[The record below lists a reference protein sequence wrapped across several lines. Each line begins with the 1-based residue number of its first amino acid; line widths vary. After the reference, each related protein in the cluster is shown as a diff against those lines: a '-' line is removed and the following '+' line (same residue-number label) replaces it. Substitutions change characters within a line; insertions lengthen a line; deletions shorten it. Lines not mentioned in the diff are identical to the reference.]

1 MDTLPISINALDH
14 LISTMSHIL
23 IDCIYNNNDLAPL
36 FESQRLPDHMKAA
49 MITQFTIIFN
59 TITEN
64 ELFDVSYEIMN
75 RLVECMDT
83 ALHVLFKINRERF
96 PSKDDVYETLIIALE
111 DLVDLR
117 GSGAVLL
124 KCYLS
129 LDCGG

>member
-14 LISTMSHIL
+14 LVSAMTHIL
-23 IDCIYNNNDLAPL
+23 IESIYNNDLTQL
-36 FESQRLPDHMKAA
+36 FEIQRLPDHMKAA
-49 MITQFTIIFN
+49 MITQFNYIFN
-59 TITEN
+59 KFTEN

-124 KCYLS
+124 KCYLA
-129 LDCGG
+129 LE